1 MAIQNASDLSSS
13 INADIADNNAGA
25 ISASDI
31 RNNMVNI
38 VDSIVPIVASGDFQT
53 HKINGNNQAVIFSTV
68 ITSESGIK
76 FDTSDT
82 SALSESAKM
91 QTIPFRGVG
100 EIAHSGLA
108 GLGGD
113 DHSAYVPTSGIRTF
127 LGNIGLGNIYND
139 INTTNIGVNQG
150 WINCSGNKGLVD
162 LGITFN
168 NHGLGFETLNPDTG
182 KYGENIH
189 VGSGNFGGTEN
200 TYSKFLFDYDKS
212 SLHTAK
218 STALAWIS
226 FNGAAYLNGS
236 LSDSGLSGITVNSAY
251 NVSAI
256 QASGAGTYK
265 IFFKSGLIADGST
278 DYTVDAHANGTTSN
292 SGPQSMD
299 LVTPAVVVRNSDF
312 FTLAVRND
320 NGEFVNSR
328 VNDVVIFGHQSGV
341 VPEASV
347 TITNFT

>member
-1 MAIQNASDLSSS
+1 MAIQNASDLVSS
-13 INADIADNNAGA
+13 INTDIADNNAGS
-25 ISASDI
+25 ISAADI
-31 RNNMVNI
+31 RNNMVDT

-53 HKINGNNQAVIFSTV
+53 HKINGNNQSVIFAARIV
-68 ITSESGIK
+68 AESGVK

-82 SALSESAKM
+82 SGYSEANKI

-100 EIAHSGLA
+100 EIQHSGLA
-108 GLGGD
+108 GLTGD
-113 DHSAYVPTSGIRTF
+113 DHDAYVPTSGVRTF
-127 LGNIGLGNIYND
+127 LGNIGLGDIYND
-139 INTTNIGVNQG
+139 IDNTLIGNNQG

-168 NHGLGFETLNPDTG
+168 NHGLGFETTNPDTG
-182 KYGENIH
+182 KYGEIIH
-189 VGSGNFGGTEN
+189 VGSGNYGGTDT
-200 TYSKFLFDYDKS
+200 TYSQFEFDYDKS
-212 SLHTAK
+212 TLHTAK

-251 NVSAI
+251 NVTAI
-256 QASGAGTYK
+256 EASGAGTYK
-265 IFFKSGLIADGST
+265 IYFKSGLIADGST
-278 DYTVDAHANGTTSN
+278 DYTVVAHANGTTSN